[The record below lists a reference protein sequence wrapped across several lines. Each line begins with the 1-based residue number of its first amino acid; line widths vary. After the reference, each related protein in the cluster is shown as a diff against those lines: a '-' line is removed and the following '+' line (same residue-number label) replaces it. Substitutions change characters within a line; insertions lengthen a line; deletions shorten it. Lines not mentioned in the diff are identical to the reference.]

1 MSSPTHERYS
11 LVVPDRLPAL
21 SALRAFEA
29 AARHLSF
36 QAAAGELNVSPSAVS
51 HAVRALEADLG
62 RALFVRGTRAVSLT
76 EAGRAMAPGLAD
88 GFESIERAVRRA
100 REVGA
105 RPTLTLSTGPAI
117 AAKWIVPRLYAFE
130 ERHPEIDVRITTSLR
145 LVDLAREGIDAGIR
159 FGRGPYP
166 DLDARRLFGD
176 ALVPLASP
184 AIAATL
190 REPADLLAHRL
201 IVDRSTADDDAM
213 PRWAD
218 WFAAVGVPPERWG
231 EAVERARTITQA
243 HHTIQAVMD
252 GAGVA
257 LGRLGV
263 AAADMEAGRLVAPF
277 GPRLPTPHSFWFV
290 TGKGRMTEPPIAAF
304 LGWLGEE
311 IDRQAEWLP
320 E

>member
-1 MSSPTHERYS
+1 MDERYS
-11 LVVPDRLPAL
+11 SVVTDRLPAL
-21 SALRAFEA
+21 SSLRAFEA

-62 RALFVRGTRAVSLT
+62 SRLFVRGTRSVALT
-76 EAGRAMAPGLAD
+76 EAGRTLAPGLKD
-88 GFESIERAVRRA
+88 GFDAIERAVGAARR
-100 REVGA
+100 VGA

-130 ERHPEIDVRITTSLR
+130 ERHPDIDVRITTSLR

-176 ALVPLASP
+176 ALVPMAAP

-190 REPADLLAHRL
+190 REPADLLDHRL

-213 PRWAD
+213 PRWSD
-218 WFAAVGVPPERWG
+218 WFEAVGVGRERWE
-231 EAVERARTITQA
+231 EAVGRARVITQA

-252 GAGVA
+252 GAGIA
-257 LGRLGV
+257 FGRLAV
-263 AAADMEAGRLVAPF
+263 AAADLQAGRLAVPF
-277 GPRLPTPHSFWFV
+277 GPHLPTPHSFWFV
-290 TGKGRMTEPPIAAF
+290 TAKGRMREPPIATF
-304 LGWLGEE
+304 LDWIGNE
-311 IDRQAEWLP
+311 IERQAEWLP

>member
-1 MSSPTHERYS
+1 M
-11 LVVPDRLPAL
+11 PDRLPAL

-36 QAAAGELNVSPSAVS
+36 QEAANELSVSPSAVS

-62 RALFVRGTRAVSLT
+62 QALFVRGTRSVALT
-76 EAGRAMAPGLAD
+76 EAGRAMAPGLRE
-88 GFESIERAVRRA
+88 GFEAIERAVARGRA
-100 REVGA
+100 TGA
-105 RPTLTLSTGPAI
+105 RPVLTLSTGPAI

-130 ERHPEIDVRITTSLR
+130 EAQPDIDVRITTSLR
-145 LVDLAREGIDAGIR
+145 LVDLSREGIDAGIR

-176 ALVPLASP
+176 ALAPMAAP
-184 AIAATL
+184 EIARGL
-190 REPADLLAHRL
+190 REPTDLLDHRL
-201 IVDRSTADDDAM
+201 IVDRSTADDEAM
-213 PRWAD
+213 PGWSDWFATVGLPRERWAD
-218 WFAAVGVPPERWG
+218 AVG
-231 EAVERARTITQA
+231 RARVITQA

-252 GAGVA
+252 GAGIA
-257 LGRLGV
+257 FGRLAV
-263 AAADMEAGRLVAPF
+263 AAADLAAGRLVVPF
-277 GPRLPTPHSFWFV
+277 EPRLPTPHAFWFV
-290 TGKGRMTEPPIAAF
+290 TAKGRMAEPHIAAF